1 MTSAVP
7 HHVAWSAQPSQFA
20 RFQKQGSD
28 SMIVV
33 VQEPHVSL
41 LGSSKQQ
48 PTKPNPSCDCGVGC
62 GCGAGVGAGVGANG
76 DTSLSPHHLP
86 LQSSSQLA
94 SDQEQ
99 WSDSG
104 CQPLS
109 QTLHQSSALDQ
120 LQQSPKD
127 VGAAVADRVVSGSR
141 EAPGFVSS
149 LSAAAALKVS
159 RSASLGSP
167 MGIFTNWLRI
177 DRTALRL
184 TNLDMKFTGTS

>member
-1 MTSAVP
+1 
-7 HHVAWSAQPSQFA
+7 
-20 RFQKQGSD
+20 
-28 SMIVV
+28 MIVV
-33 VQEPHVSL
+33 VQAPHVSA
-41 LGSSKQQ
+41 LGASKQQ

-62 GCGAGVGAGVGANG
+62 GCGAGVGAGDGACG

-86 LQSSSQLA
+86 LQSVSQLS

-127 VGAAVADRVVSGSR
+127 VGTAVADSVVSGSR
-141 EAPGFVSS
+141 EAPG
-149 LSAAAALKVS
+149 LSAAAALRVS
-159 RSASLGSP
+159 RSASIGSP
-167 MGIFTNWLRI
+167 MGIFRGCAAMREVQAT
-177 DRTALRL
+177 
-184 TNLDMKFTGTS
+184 

>member
-1 MTSAVP
+1 
-7 HHVAWSAQPSQFA
+7 
-20 RFQKQGSD
+20 
-28 SMIVV
+28 MIVV
-33 VQEPHVSL
+33 VQAPHVSE
-41 LGSSKQQ
+41 LGASKQQ

-86 LQSSSQLA
+86 LQSVSQLS

-127 VGAAVADRVVSGSR
+127 VGAAVVDSVVSGSR
-141 EAPGFVSS
+141 EAPGFDSA
-149 LSAAAALKVS
+149 LSAAAGLRAS
-159 RSASLGSP
+159 RSASIGSP
-167 MGIFTNWLRI
+167 MGIFRGVLRCA
-177 DRTALRL
+177 T
-184 TNLDMKFTGTS
+184 K